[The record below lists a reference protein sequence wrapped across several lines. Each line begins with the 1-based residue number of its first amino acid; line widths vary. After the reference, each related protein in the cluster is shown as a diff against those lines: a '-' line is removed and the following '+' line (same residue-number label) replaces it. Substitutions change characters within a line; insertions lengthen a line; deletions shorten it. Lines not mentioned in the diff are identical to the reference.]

1 MGKLSGQ
8 TCRKLGNSGVTTK
21 GARGHQRQ
29 LGSVS
34 NDNGEEMAD
43 AAVRGVVKTKE
54 QGVTTRRASRKVS
67 LEGQCVRRLPGM
79 V

>member
-1 MGKLSGQ
+1 
-8 TCRKLGNSGVTTK
+8 
-21 GARGHQRQ
+21 
-29 LGSVS
+29 VS